1 MWPGDMPGG
10 VEVCLKSRCGTG
22 TGMSSLVESW
32 LMSDST
38 ELERLVAGQ
47 HHDPH
52 HVLGAHL
59 ERDGEGRDRV
69 VIRGWRPDAIGMV
82 IVVGEQRIQMRR
94 VHPAGLF
101 AGALEVPDIPDYRL
115 ETYYPG
121 EAGEVVVTA
130 DDPYRFWPTL
140 GPLDLHLLAEGRD
153 EGLWRHLGA
162 QVRVH
167 QGVSGTSFAVWAP
180 GARAVRVVGDF
191 NGWDGRLHPMRTLG
205 SSGVWEIFL
214 PGVGPGARY
223 KFEVLSGHGQVS
235 LRADPFA
242 FAAEVPPATASIVT
256 RSTYEWQ
263 DAAWFAARAA
273 TDLLHAPVSI
283 YECHLGSWRLTQDA
297 DGGWRPLTYREAAE
311 VLPGYLTGLG
321 FTHVEFLPVAEY
333 PFAGSWGYQVTGY
346 YAPTARFGTPDDFR
360 YLVDRL
366 HQAGIG
372 VLVDWVAGH
381 FPKDDWA
388 LARFDGTALYEH
400 ADPRLGEQPDWGTL
414 VFNYGRHE
422 VRNFLLANALY
433 WIEEFHLDGLRVD
446 AVASMLYLDYSRREG
461 EWVTNR
467 FGGRENLEAIDFI
480 KEVNEVLYRHDP
492 SVMLVAEES
501 TSWPAVSRP
510 TYLGGLGF
518 GFKWNMGWM
527 NDTLVYFSKDPVH
540 RRYHHH
546 ELTFALLYAFTENFI
561 LPLSHDEVA
570 HGKGSLLGKMPGDR
584 WQQFANLRALLAWM
598 WAHPGRPLLFM
609 GGEIA
614 QNDEW
619 RHDASV
625 DWHLL
630 DYPEHA
636 GVQALVRAL
645 NTVYRR
651 EPALW
656 EQDFDWPGFRWID
669 PDDAGNSVLSF
680 LRFPASAG
688 RPVACLANLTPV
700 PRPDY
705 RIGLPQPG
713 RWAEILNSDNAEFGG
728 SNTLTGAVTAE
739 APGWNDL
746 DYSATVTLPPLG
758 VLWLAHDP
766 GHGKPAT
773 R

>member
-1 MWPGDMPGG
+1 
-10 VEVCLKSRCGTG
+10 
-22 TGMSSLVESW
+22 MSAPVESG
-32 LMSDST
+32 LVTDDAD
-38 ELERLVAGQ
+38 LERLVAGQ

-52 HVLGAHL
+52 RLLGAHP
-59 ERDGEGRDRV
+59 ERDSEGSERV
-69 VIRGWRPDAIGMV
+69 VIRAWRPDAPGIV
-82 IVVGEQRIQMRR
+82 ILADGQRIPMRR
-94 VHPAGLF
+94 VHPAGVF
-101 AGALEVPDIPDYRL
+101 AGVLDRADVPDYLL
-115 ETYYPG
+115 ETTYPDD
-121 EAGEVVVTA
+121 AVVTA
-130 DDPYRFWPTL
+130 DDPYRYWPTL
-140 GPLDLHLLAEGRD
+140 GPLDLHLLAEGRH

-162 QVRVH
+162 HVRVH
-167 QGVSGTSFAVWAP
+167 QGASGTSFAVWAP

-191 NGWDGRLHPMRTLG
+191 NGWDGRQHPMRVLG

-223 KFEVLSGHGQVS
+223 KFEVVTGHGQVS

-242 FAAEVPPATASIVT
+242 FASEVPPATASIVT
-256 RSTYEWQ
+256 QSSYEWQ
-263 DAAWFAARAA
+263 DAAWFAAQAT
-273 TDLLHAPVSI
+273 TDLLRAPVSV
-283 YECHLGSWRLTQDA
+283 YECHLGSWRRVQDA
-297 DGGWRPLTYREAAE
+297 DGAWRPLTYREAAE
-311 VLPGYLTGLG
+311 VLPGYLADLG
-321 FTHVEFLPVAEY
+321 FTHVEFLPVAEH
-333 PFAGSWGYQVTGY
+333 PFSGSWGYQVTGY

-360 YLVDRL
+360 YLVDQL

-400 ADPRLGEQPDWGTL
+400 ADPRLGEHPDWGTL

-480 KEVNEVLYRHDP
+480 KEVNEVLYRHHP
-492 SVMLVAEES
+492 PVMLVAEES

-527 NDTLVYFSKDPVH
+527 HDTLVYFSKQPVH
-540 RRYHHH
+540 RRWHHH

-584 WQQFANLRALLAWM
+584 WQQFANLRTLLTWM

-630 DYPEHA
+630 EYPEHA
-636 GVQALVRAL
+636 GMQALVRAL
-645 NTVYRR
+645 NGIYRA

-656 EQDFDWPGFRWID
+656 EQDFDWTGFRWID
-669 PDDAGNSVLSF
+669 PDDSDNSVLSF

-700 PRPDY
+700 PRHDY

-713 RWAEILNSDNAEFGG
+713 RWTEILNSDNTKYGG
-728 SNTLTGAVTAE
+728 SNTLTGTVTAQ

-746 DYSATVTLPPLG
+746 DYSATLTLPPLG
-758 VLWLAHDP
+758 VVWLAHDP
-766 GHGKPAT
+766 GPSS
-773 R
+773 

>member
-1 MWPGDMPGG
+1 MSSPGDFGLAADG
-10 VEVCLKSRCGTG
+10 ADV
-22 TGMSSLVESW
+22 
-32 LMSDST
+32 
-38 ELERLVAGQ
+38 ERLVAGQ

-52 HVLGAHL
+52 HVLGAHPG
-59 ERDGEGRDRV
+59 RDGEGRDRV
-69 VIRGWRPDAIGMV
+69 VIRGWRPDAAGMV
-82 IVVGEQRIQMRR
+82 ILADGQRIEMRR

-101 AGALEVPDIPDYRL
+101 AGALGGPDIPDYRL

-121 EAGEVVVTA
+121 EAGEVVVAA
-130 DDPYRFWPTL
+130 DDPYRYWPTL
-140 GPLDLHLLAEGRD
+140 GALDLHLLAEGRH

-167 QGVSGTSFAVWAP
+167 QGAAGTSFAVWAP
-180 GARAVRVVGDF
+180 GARSVRVVGDF
-191 NGWDGRLHPMRTLG
+191 NGWDGRLHPMRVLG

-223 KFEVLSGHGQVS
+223 KFEVVSEHGQVS

-256 RSTYEWQ
+256 QSMYEWQ
-263 DAAWFAARAA
+263 DAAWLAARAT
-273 TDLLHAPVSI
+273 TDLLHAPVSV

-297 DGGWRPLTYREAAE
+297 DGRWRPLTYRETAE
-311 VLPGYLTGLG
+311 VLPGYLADLG
-321 FTHVEFLPVAEY
+321 FTHVEFLPVAEH
-333 PFAGSWGYQVTGY
+333 PFSGSWGYQVTGY

-372 VLVDWVAGH
+372 VLVDWVVGH

-400 ADPRLGEQPDWGTL
+400 ADPRLGEHPDWGTL

-461 EWVTNR
+461 EWITNR

-480 KEVNEVLYRHDP
+480 KEVNEVIYRHHP

-540 RRYHHH
+540 RRWHHH

-561 LPLSHDEVA
+561 LPLSHDEVVA
-570 HGKGSLLGKMPGDR
+570 RKGIVAFQD
-584 WQQFANLRALLAWM
+584 A
-598 WAHPGRPLLFM
+598 
-609 GGEIA
+609 GGPVA
-614 QNDEW
+614 
-619 RHDASV
+619 AV
-625 DWHLL
+625 
-630 DYPEHA
+630 
-636 GVQALVRAL
+636 
-645 NTVYRR
+645 R
-651 EPALW
+651 EPA
-656 EQDFDWPGFRWID
+656 GA
-669 PDDAGNSVLSF
+669 AGLDVGPS
-680 LRFPASAG
+680 RSAAAVHG
-688 RPVACLANLTPV
+688 RRD
-700 PRPDY
+700 RPE
-705 RIGLPQPG
+705 R
-713 RWAEILNSDNAEFGG
+713 RVES
-728 SNTLTGAVTAE
+728 
-739 APGWNDL
+739 
-746 DYSATVTLPPLG
+746 
-758 VLWLAHDP
+758 
-766 GHGKPAT
+766 
-773 R
+773 